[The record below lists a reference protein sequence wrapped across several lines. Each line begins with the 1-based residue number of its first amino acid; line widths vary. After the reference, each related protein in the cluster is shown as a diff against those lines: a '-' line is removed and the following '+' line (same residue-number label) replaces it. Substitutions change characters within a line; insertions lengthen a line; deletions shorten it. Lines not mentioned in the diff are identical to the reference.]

1 MSSGDQQIRSV
12 LSLIREL
19 AGSALRSDSV
29 AELFG
34 HSFAVLHTAVPFDL
48 GAAVLLESN
57 LDLHIVTRIGFESLI
72 NDRFIEQIRLRL
84 QSLIPASFAA
94 ADVIV
99 KSERST
105 LPARTVDGDCLANEE
120 HVVVNVGHRTAGLF
134 VFFRCDPFMESD
146 RDIIEIF
153 SAAMAMLLA
162 QLDAQA
168 QIRNLADT
176 DDLTGIWNKRYF
188 RRHLPQEVER
198 ARIYGIPLSLVMLDV
213 DDFKD
218 INDNY
223 GHTAGDVVLSEL
235 CGAVRE
241 TLRPP
246 DLFARF
252 GGDEFAIVLP
262 HTDLQGACAV
272 ADRILAKVR
281 KLEVPIGSDGMIG
294 CSVSIGLADFRLS
307 DDVPALIRRADER
320 LYASKR
326 QGKNR
331 YTASA

>member
-1 MSSGDQQIRSV
+1 MSSNGEDQIRSV
-12 LSLIREL
+12 LTLIRDL
-19 AGSALRSDSV
+19 SGTRPGAV
-29 AELFG
+29 AELFRQ
-34 HSFAVLHTAVPFDL
+34 SFGALHTTMPFDL
-48 GAAVLLESN
+48 GAAVMLQTN
-57 LDLHIVTRIGFESLI
+57 LDLHIVIREGCESLV
-72 NDRFIEQIRLRL
+72 NDRFIQEVRLRL
-84 QSLIPASFAA
+84 QNLIPVSFTD
-94 ADVIV
+94 ADIVV
-99 KSERST
+99 KSESNS

-134 VFFRCDPFMESD
+134 LFFRCEPFNEFDSHMT
-146 RDIIEIF
+146 EIF
-153 SAAMAMLLA
+153 SATMSMLLS
-162 QLDAQA
+162 QLDAQE
-168 QIRNLADT
+168 RLLNLADT

-188 RRHLPQEVER
+188 RRHLPQELER
-198 ARIYGIPLSLVMLDV
+198 ARIYGVPLSLLMLDV

-218 INDNY
+218 INDGF

-252 GGDEFAIVLP
+252 GGDEFALVLP
-262 HTDLQGACAV
+262 HTDLAGACAV
-272 ADRILAKVR
+272 ADRILSKVR
-281 KLEVPIGSDGMIG
+281 ELEIPNGSDSAIT
-294 CSVSIGLADFRLS
+294 CSVSIGLADFRPG
-307 DDVPALIRRADER
+307 DDVASLIRRADER